1 MGGPPPGGLKSR
13 VRRWFADLGFRQM
26 RQAMVVVILA
36 ATALFG
42 GLDSVETKVTHFRPG
57 EKFSDGEF
65 TLSVDRASL
74 VRELRAGE
82 TQLPPKPGRRY
93 LGVVADVRN
102 DGTVPGKLE
111 GELNLRGEANT
122 RFIGASRMKD
132 GTLVDRLGPGLSDQ
146 LAFFWEVPDTAVKPG
161 ESVTFRVWQKQFQE
175 LRVTYGKTWL
185 DSLTDYGQIEVP
197 VKVIP

>member
-1 MGGPPPGGLKSR
+1 MGGTPPGGRNGR
-13 VRRWFADLGFRQM
+13 VRSWFADLGFRQM
-26 RQAMVVVILA
+26 RQAVVVVILA

-42 GLDSVETKVTHFRPG
+42 GLDNVETKVTHFKLG
-57 EKFSDGEF
+57 EEFSDGEF
-65 TLSVDRASL
+65 TLTVDRASL

-102 DGTVPGKLE
+102 AGTVPGKLE
-111 GELNLRGEANT
+111 GELDLRGEANT

-132 GTLVDRLGPGLSDQ
+132 GTPVGLLGPGLSDQ
-146 LAFFWEVPDTAVKPG
+146 LAFFWEVPDDAVKAG

-185 DSLTDYGQIEVP
+185 DSLTEYGQIEIP
-197 VKVIP
+197 VKVNP